1 MFKTQPIGF
10 CELHNMSNK
19 GTERS
24 RLLGENMQALVAGG
38 VPLVRALD
46 ATLKA
51 FDH

>member
-1 MFKTQPIGF
+1 MT
-10 CELHNMSNK
+10 SK

-24 RLLGENMQALVAGG
+24 RMLGENMQALVSGG